1 MLRALG
7 LALGVPAGRAPRGL
21 GGGLEAGSA
30 GSTALVSLGAS
41 GWRLDTRVF
50 EEPGQYKGCP
60 AGQRNARENECL
72 AAVTAATHAEGLAL
86 AYPYAVKYVDRGP
99 DDLVPGGCSY
109 SKRHGQR
116 AMWNRNSAGRSTA
129 SYPLVCIDDVL
140 STSPAPTPSPEPA
153 PVASEGGWTLDP
165 RVHEE
170 PGQFTGC
177 PDGQRNAAESE
188 CVAAVQDALLSTGET
203 LGHHDLKVVD
213 AGADGWVPAGC
224 SYSRG
229 HGQRA
234 MFNRN
239 PAGRSSGSY
248 PLVCIGDATDNE
260 PCPSCVGPRAIVH
273 VGPHKVG
280 STSLQAALQQH
291 RDEFARDNFDLLPD
305 RLKSGFFDGPKSGA
319 NVANCLSG
327 KPRGATNCTRVLDQL
342 GRFLDHARRAKRG
355 VILSSEEFDRPDV
368 DMPALATALRGFDT
382 TIVVMHR
389 PYFEWLQSYY
399 SELHP
404 SLSLEE
410 FASADRIVG
419 AAAGEAGWDQYCT
432 SARLYNCTAPLT
444 SVQLYNR
451 YKQQFRSVRM
461 SNLAEGYI
469 RDFVCS
475 IVQANATCRL
485 LESARETHANT
496 ETGEFA
502 YPGCMP
508 ARQKELLWTVSV
520 GIEAQAQ
527 ALIGPGLSVQDLSA
541 LRDRFAQAPYRL
553 CS

>member
-7 LALGVPAGRAPRGL
+7 LALGVPASRAPRGL
-21 GGGLEAGSA
+21 GGGLETGSA

-41 GWRLDTRVF
+41 GWRLDARVF

-60 AGQRNARENECL
+60 SGQRNARENECL

-116 AMWNRNSAGRSTA
+116 AMWNRNPAGRSTA

-305 RLKSGFFDGPKSGA
+305 RFKSGFFDGPKSGA

>member
-7 LALGVPAGRAPRGL
+7 LALGVPAGRAPGGL
-21 GGGLEAGSA
+21 GGGLETGSA
-30 GSTALVSLGAS
+30 GSTALVSRTS
-41 GWRLDTRVF
+41 GWRLDARVF

-60 AGQRNARENECL
+60 SGQRNARENECL

-116 AMWNRNSAGRSTA
+116 AMWNRNPAGRSTA

-248 PLVCIGDATDNE
+248 PLVCIGDATDNK

-291 RDEFARDNFDLLPD
+291 RQGFARDNFDLLPD
-305 RLKSGFFDGPKSGA
+305 RFESGFFDGPKSGA

-368 DMPALATALRGFDT
+368 DMPALATALRGFET

-527 ALIGPGLSVQDLSA
+527 AFIGPGLSVQDLSA

-553 CS
+553 CP

>member
-7 LALGVPAGRAPRGL
+7 LALGVPASRAPRGL
-21 GGGLEAGSA
+21 GGGLETGSA
-30 GSTALVSLGAS
+30 GSTALVSRTS
-41 GWRLDTRVF
+41 GWRLDARVF

-60 AGQRNARENECL
+60 SGQRNARENECL

-116 AMWNRNSAGRSTA
+116 AMWNRNPSGRSTA

-305 RLKSGFFDGPKSGA
+305 RFESGFFDGPKSGA

-355 VILSSEEFDRPDV
+355 VILSSEEFDRPDM
-368 DMPALATALRGFDT
+368 DMPALATALRGFET

-404 SLSLEE
+404 SMSLEE

>member
-7 LALGVPAGRAPRGL
+7 LALGVPAGRAPGGL

-30 GSTALVSLGAS
+30 GSTALVSRAS
-41 GWRLDTRVF
+41 GWSLDARVF

-60 AGQRNARENECL
+60 SGQRNARENECL

-305 RLKSGFFDGPKSGA
+305 RFESGFFDGPKSGA

-355 VILSSEEFDRPDV
+355 VILSSEEFDRPDM
-368 DMPALATALRGFDT
+368 DMPALATALRGFET

-404 SLSLEE
+404 SMSLEE

-419 AAAGEAGWDQYCT
+419 AAAGEAGRDQYCT

-496 ETGEFA
+496 EKGEFA
-502 YPGCMP
+502 SPGCML

>member
-7 LALGVPAGRAPRGL
+7 LALGVPAGRAPGGL

-30 GSTALVSLGAS
+30 GSTALVSRTS
-41 GWRLDTRVF
+41 GWRLDARVF

-60 AGQRNARENECL
+60 SGQRNARENECL

-116 AMWNRNSAGRSTA
+116 AMWNRNPSGRSTA

-291 RDEFARDNFDLLPD
+291 RDGFARDNFDLLPD

-342 GRFLDHARRAKRG
+342 GHFLDHARRAKRG

-527 ALIGPGLSVQDLSA
+527 AFIGPGLSVQDLSA

>member
-1 MLRALG
+1 MLRAVG
-7 LALGVPAGRAPRGL
+7 LALGVPAGRAPGGL
-21 GGGLEAGSA
+21 GGGVETGSA
-30 GSTALVSLGAS
+30 GSTALVSRAS
-41 GWRLDTRVF
+41 GWSLDARAF

-60 AGQRNARENECL
+60 AGQRNAQENECL

-86 AYPYAVKYVDRGP
+86 AYTYAVKYVDRGP

-116 AMWNRNSAGRSTA
+116 AMWNRNPSGRSTA
-129 SYPLVCIDDVL
+129 SYPLVCIDVAHA
-140 STSPAPTPSPEPA
+140 TSPAPAPAPAPA

-165 RVHEE
+165 RVHEA
-170 PGQFTGC
+170 PGQFAGC

-188 CVAAVQDALLSTGET
+188 CVAAVQDAMLSTGET

-213 AGADGWVPAGC
+213 VGADGWVPAGC

-248 PLVCIGDATDNE
+248 PLVCIGDATDK

-280 STSLQAALQQH
+280 STSLQAALQHH
-291 RDEFARDNFDLLPD
+291 RDDFARDNFDLLPD
-305 RLKSGFFDGPKSGA
+305 RFESGFWDGPKSGA

-327 KPRGATNCTRVLDQL
+327 KPRGATNCTRVLEQL
-342 GRFLDHARRAKRG
+342 GDFLDHARRAKRG
-355 VILSSEEFDRPDV
+355 VILSSEEFDRPDM

-389 PYFEWLQSYY
+389 PYFEWLKSWY

-419 AAAGEAGWDQYCT
+419 VAAGEAGRGQYCT
-432 SARLYNCTAPLT
+432 SVRLYNCTDPLT

-461 SNLAEGYI
+461 SNLAEGYV
-469 RDFVCS
+469 RDFVCN

-485 LESARETHANT
+485 LESARETHINT
-496 ETGEFA
+496 EEGGFA

-527 ALIGPGLSVQDLSA
+527 ALIGPGLSVQNLSA
-541 LRDRFAQAPYRL
+541 LRDRFAQARYRL

>member
-7 LALGVPAGRAPRGL
+7 LALGVPAGRAPGGL
-21 GGGLEAGSA
+21 GGGLETGSA
-30 GSTALVSLGAS
+30 GSTALVSRTS
-41 GWRLDTRVF
+41 GWRLDARVF

-60 AGQRNARENECL
+60 SGQRNARENECL

-305 RLKSGFFDGPKSGA
+305 RFKSGFFDGPKSGA

-527 ALIGPGLSVQDLSA
+527 AFIGPGLSVQDLSA

>member
-1 MLRALG
+1 MA
-7 LALGVPAGRAPRGL
+7 
-21 GGGLEAGSA
+21 
-30 GSTALVSLGAS
+30 
-41 GWRLDTRVF
+41 
-50 EEPGQYKGCP
+50 
-60 AGQRNARENECL
+60 
-72 AAVTAATHAEGLAL
+72 
-86 AYPYAVKYVDRGP
+86 
-99 DDLVPGGCSY
+99 
-109 SKRHGQR
+109 
-116 AMWNRNSAGRSTA
+116 
-129 SYPLVCIDDVL
+129 
-140 STSPAPTPSPEPA
+140 
-153 PVASEGGWTLDP
+153 
-165 RVHEE
+165 
-170 PGQFTGC
+170 
-177 PDGQRNAAESE
+177 
-188 CVAAVQDALLSTGET
+188 
-203 LGHHDLKVVD
+203 HHDLKVVD
-213 AGADGWVPAGC
+213 DGAEGWVPAGC

-291 RDEFARDNFDLLPD
+291 RQGFARDNFDLLPD
-305 RLKSGFFDGPKSGA
+305 RFESGFFDGPKSGA

-327 KPRGATNCTRVLDQL
+327 KPRGATNCTRVLGQL
-342 GRFLDHARRAKRG
+342 GHFLDHARRANRG
-355 VILSSEEFDRPDV
+355 VILSSEEFDRPDM
-368 DMPALATALRGFDT
+368 DMPALATALRGFET

-404 SLSLEE
+404 SMSLEE

-541 LRDRFAQAPYRL
+541 LRDRLAQAPYRL

>member
-7 LALGVPAGRAPRGL
+7 LALGVPAGRAPGGL
-21 GGGLEAGSA
+21 GGGLETGSA
-30 GSTALVSLGAS
+30 GSTALVSRTS
-41 GWRLDTRVF
+41 GWRLDARVF

-60 AGQRNARENECL
+60 SGQRNARENECL

-116 AMWNRNSAGRSTA
+116 AMWNRNPSGRSTA

-305 RLKSGFFDGPKSGA
+305 RFESGFFDGPKSGA

>member
-1 MLRALG
+1 
-7 LALGVPAGRAPRGL
+7 
-21 GGGLEAGSA
+21 
-30 GSTALVSLGAS
+30 
-41 GWRLDTRVF
+41 
-50 EEPGQYKGCP
+50 
-60 AGQRNARENECL
+60 
-72 AAVTAATHAEGLAL
+72 
-86 AYPYAVKYVDRGP
+86 
-99 DDLVPGGCSY
+99 
-109 SKRHGQR
+109 
-116 AMWNRNSAGRSTA
+116 
-129 SYPLVCIDDVL
+129 
-140 STSPAPTPSPEPA
+140 
-153 PVASEGGWTLDP
+153 
-165 RVHEE
+165 
-170 PGQFTGC
+170 
-177 PDGQRNAAESE
+177 
-188 CVAAVQDALLSTGET
+188 
-203 LGHHDLKVVD
+203 
-213 AGADGWVPAGC
+213 
-224 SYSRG
+224 
-229 HGQRA
+229 

-305 RLKSGFFDGPKSGA
+305 RFESGFFDGPKSGA

-327 KPRGATNCTRVLDQL
+327 KPRGATNCTRVLEQL
-342 GRFLDHARRAKRG
+342 GDFLDHARRANRG
-355 VILSSEEFDRPDV
+355 VILSSEEFDRPDM
-368 DMPALATALRGFDT
+368 DMPALATALRGFET

-404 SLSLEE
+404 SMSLEE

-419 AAAGEAGWDQYCT
+419 AAAGEAGRDQYCT

-475 IVQANATCRL
+475 IVQANATCSL

-496 ETGEFA
+496 EKGEFA
-502 YPGCMP
+502 SPGCML

-527 ALIGPGLSVQDLSA
+527 ALIGPGLSLQDLSA